1 MSSAVNGSTIA
12 DWKRTIPITGIGGAA
27 NGFDPVAGGIDLASV
42 WSYNEA
48 YNGPTTYRFVE
59 APNTALGLNVGAGYK
74 AFIMGDR
81 GTYTFPIAVI
91 NPTPCVVSVT
101 NPPNIGTISL
111 PVTYHNY
118 GAPFR
123 DGFNFVGNPYPCE
136 IDWDSPNWVK
146 TNINNAIYQLDPE
159 KPNGGAYYSYVG
171 GVVSDGRANP
181 NIIASSQGF
190 FVKAST
196 TPGLVINETVKV
208 VNAGNTGNFREA
220 PNQINDLLRL
230 RFTDNAGNSDYAV
243 VRFRAGSTAAF
254 EGDYDALKIS
264 NTHMNI
270 SSNPTGT
277 LPLSINTMDYQGAVT
292 YIPLSVSAASPG
304 SYSILA
310 SGLGSFADSVSL
322 SLQDNY
328 LGSSQ
333 PVAQGFSYPFQVTP
347 DANSSGT
354 GRFVL
359 VATVARQELVT
370 GTANSG
376 VAKTGIKVYPNP
388 NNGTSLTIDF
398 YNLLEDSFQLNIKDI
413 TGNSVITKSI
423 NSGGALTYRTE
434 ISDFGTLPS
443 GVYFVNIHTANVNLI
458 EKVVLVK

>member
-1 MSSAVNGSTIA
+1 
-12 DWKRTIPITGIGGAA
+12 
-27 NGFDPVAGGIDLASV
+27 
-42 WSYNEA
+42 
-48 YNGPTTYRFVE
+48 
-59 APNTALGLNVGAGYK
+59 
-74 AFIMGDR
+74 MGDR
-81 GTYTFPIAVI
+81 NTYTFPIAVI

-101 NPPNIGTISL
+101 NPPNTGTISL

-118 GAPFR
+118 NAPFR

-159 KPNGGAYYSYVG
+159 KPNGGAYFSYVG
-171 GVVSDGRANP
+171 GVASDGRANP

-196 TPGLVINETVKV
+196 TPGLVINETAKV

-220 PNQINDLLRL
+220 PDQISDLLRL
-230 RFTDNAGNSDYAV
+230 QFADNAGNSDYAV
-243 VRFRAGSTAAF
+243 VRFRGGSTAAF

-264 NTHMNI
+264 NTYLNI

-292 YIPLSVSAASPG
+292 YIPLSVTAVAAG

-328 LGSSQ
+328 LGVSQ
-333 PVAQGFSYPFQVTP
+333 PVTEGSSYPFQVTS

-359 VATVARQELVT
+359 VANVVRQELVT
-370 GTANSG
+370 VINAANEVG
-376 VAKTGIKVYPNP
+376 QLFKAYPNP
-388 NNGTSLTIDF
+388 NKGTSLKLDF
-398 YNLLEDSFQLNIKDI
+398 YNFDKGNI
-413 TGNSVITKSI
+413 VITVSDV
-423 NSGGALTYRTE
+423 SGNTVIATVANPDGGNLYSTDLPGFADLSSGLYI
-434 ISDFGTLPS
+434 ISAGSD
-443 GVYFVNIHTANVNLI
+443 NIHLVT
-458 EKVVLVK
+458 KVVISK